1 MLKNIPAILSPDIL
15 KAICEMGHGDEI
27 VLADRNFPAASHA
40 QKLNRADGHTIPD
53 LLDAL
58 LYLFPLDTY
67 VDKPVTLMKEEP
79 GDLAE
84 SKLWDEYSKIINN
97 REERDIQFEWID
109 RFAFY
114 DRAKRAFAIIATGEK
129 APYANLILKKGVI
142 KT

>member
-1 MLKNIPAILSPDIL
+1 
-15 KAICEMGHGDEI
+15 MGHGDEI

-79 GDLAE
+79 GDLAD
-84 SKLWDEYSKIINN
+84 SKLWDEYSQIITK
-97 REERDIQFEWID
+97 REERDVQFEWID
-109 RFAFY
+109 RFSFY
-114 DRAKRAFAIIATGEK
+114 DRAQRAFAIIATGEK
-129 APYANLILKKGVI
+129 VPYANIILKKGVI
-142 KT
+142 KTP

>member
-27 VLADRNFPAASHA
+27 VLAGRNFPAASHA
-40 QKLNRADGHTIPD
+40 QKLKRADGHTIPD

-84 SKLWDEYSKIINN
+84 PKLWDEYSKIINN
-97 REERDIQFEWID
+97 REEKDIQFEWID